1 MLAGRQLR
9 KFGVALDDHRHE
21 GAHPNDSVSRV
32 VPKPFEDTD
41 DKFRPRAGVTHRR
54 QNFGVIQPSDTVRHL
69 EIDPAHRNTVTKPG
83 DPFVAD
89 LKFHVVP

>member
-41 DKFRPRAGVTHRR
+41 DKFRSRTGVPHRR
-54 QNFGVIQPSDTVRHL
+54 QNFRVIQTSNPVRYF
-69 EIDPAHRNTVTKPG
+69 EIYPADGNSITKSG
-83 DPFVAD
+83 DPLVAN
-89 LKFHVVP
+89 LKFHVVT